1 MKFLISYLN
10 YRKKVILV
18 FLIFAV
24 IFSVSFA
31 LYHLPLGAVLYPLA
45 LCLLVAL
52 IFVIRDFNSI
62 RKTHKDLE
70 KIKKLTV
77 YGMEFLPEAKNEI
90 EKDYGDVANILFE
103 ENKQIRLKMEERYN
117 EMIDYYTMWA
127 HQIKTPIA
135 AMRLNLQNEDSDF
148 SRRLTEDLQRIEQY
162 VEMVLCYLRLDSNS
176 SDYVIREYDID
187 GIVRQGIKKFA
198 SQFIRKKIKLDYRPS
213 DLKVVTDEKWL
224 LFVIEQVLSNSLKY
238 TKQGSISV
246 FVNDNQELC
255 IKDTGIGIAP
265 EDLPRIFENGYTGY
279 NGRNDKK
286 ASGIGLY
293 LCKRICK
300 NLGHEITASSVLGEG
315 TTIKINLNQ
324 KNIFIS
330 D

>member
-187 GIVRQGIKKFA
+187 SIVRQGIKKFA

-238 TKQGSISV
+238 TNQGSISV
-246 FVNDNQELC
+246 YVNENSELC
-255 IKDTGIGIAP
+255 IQDTGIGIAP
-265 EDLPRIFENGYTGY
+265 EDLPRIFEKGYTGY
-279 NGRNDKK
+279 NGRSDKK

-300 NLGHEITASSVLGEG
+300 NLGHDITASSVLGEG

-324 KNIFIS
+324 KKIFIS

>member
-18 FLIFAV
+18 FLIFTV

-135 AMRLNLQNEDSDF
+135 AIRLNLQNEDSDF

-187 GIVRQGIKKFA
+187 SIVRQGIKKFA

-238 TKQGSISV
+238 TKQGCISV

-300 NLGHEITASSVLGEG
+300 NLGHEITASSALGEG

-324 KNIFIS
+324 KKIFIS